1 MSTETTA
8 QARIRKTETRAA
20 KLPYE
25 RPEIVVY
32 GSVSELVQGNDNRGI
47 YDDSAPRYS
56 THS

>member
-1 MSTETTA
+1 MSAETTA
-8 QARIRKTETRAA
+8 QARIRRTETDAT

-47 YDDSAPRYS
+47 YEDSAPRYS
-56 THS
+56 AHS

>member
-8 QARIRKTETRAA
+8 HARIRRTETGAT

-32 GSVSELVQGNDNRGI
+32 GSVSELVQGKSKRGI
-47 YDDSAPRYS
+47 YQDTSSHQSY
-56 THS
+56 HS